1 MKSNYTFQR
10 KEEYLLLTISGEY
23 EKIEFLSY
31 PALIAN
37 ECHKEK
43 VFKVL
48 VNALDLKNSNP
59 PTMDR
64 FFLGEE
70 IAKVLGPKIKLAV
83 VWPKKDINKFAE
95 NVAVN
100 RGARV
105 IAASEISEAEKW
117 LLDIS

>member
-1 MKSNYTFQR
+1 MKSNYSFQK
-10 KEEYLLLTISGEY
+10 KENYLLLTISGDY

-31 PALIAN
+31 PTLIAN

-43 VFKVL
+43 IFNVM
-48 VNALDLKNSNP
+48 VNALDVKMTNT

-64 FFLGEE
+64 FFMGEE
-70 IAKVLGPKIKLAV
+70 IAKVLGPKIKMAI

-100 RGARV
+100 RGGKMNV
-105 IAASEISEAEKW
+105 VSDISEAEKW
-117 LLDIS
+117 LLEIL